1 MDNANR
7 YLLKLILLSQ
17 KVRLEING
25 HDRFAE
31 QTKEYFQIKQPLQHH
46 TSVPGY
52 NIKETESPTLLTSPI
67 LICAGTDNAQ
77 SGTPNADGE
86 FQVPKRILTRHL
98 KIYTATANPIK
109 VGDILKLSTP
119 GSLKQRVH
127 REW

>member
-1 MDNANR
+1 MKANQKK
-7 YLLKLILLSQ
+7 YLYRLNFERPVKELLWTTPTSSVEADTIISQ

-25 HDRFAE
+25 HDRFTE

-86 FQVPKRILTRHL
+86 FQVQQICDK
-98 KIYTATANPIK
+98 
-109 VGDILKLSTP
+109 
-119 GSLKQRVH
+119 
-127 REW
+127 